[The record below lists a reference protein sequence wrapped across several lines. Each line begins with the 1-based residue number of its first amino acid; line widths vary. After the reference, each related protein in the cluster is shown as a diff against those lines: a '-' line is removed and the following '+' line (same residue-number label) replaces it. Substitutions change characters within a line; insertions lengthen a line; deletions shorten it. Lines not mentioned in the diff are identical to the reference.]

1 MAVVITGSN
10 TPTAGGVVYGDGTT
24 YATTTAGS
32 SGQVLTSAGSSAP
45 TWAASYAGPTLGTV
59 VATTSGT
66 TAEFTGIPS
75 TAKQIIVNF
84 NQVGWGFGASMNPYL
99 QVSTSSTYLTSGY
112 VGRMA
117 TVGLGTGISPDAL
130 STAIVLGNSSYIEA
144 DNTLSGN
151 LTMTLLN
158 ASTNTW
164 AGSSSIAVNGSN
176 NRMFFTAFTFALASH
191 LNKLKMFDQ
200 LGATFSNGSINIAYL

>member
-1 MAVVITGSN
+1 MAVVITGNN
-10 TPTAGGVVYGDGTT
+10 TPTAGGVTYGDGTT
-24 YATTTAGS
+24 YANTAAGM
-32 SGQVLTSAGSSAP
+32 SGQLLQSNGSSAP
-45 TWAASYAGPTLGTV
+45 SWVTVSAGPTLGTV

-117 TVGLGTGISPDAL
+117 TLGSTNTAPDAL

-144 DNTLSGN
+144 DNTLSGA

-176 NRMFFTAFTFALASH
+176 NRIFLTAFTFALASP